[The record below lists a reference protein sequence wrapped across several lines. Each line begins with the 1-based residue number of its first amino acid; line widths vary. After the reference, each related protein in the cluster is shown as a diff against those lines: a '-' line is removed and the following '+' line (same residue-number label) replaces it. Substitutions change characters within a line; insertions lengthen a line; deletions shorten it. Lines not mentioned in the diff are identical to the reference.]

1 MTDGTI
7 ELDDLKAAWQRL
19 DRRLARQE
27 AIALDGLRHSR
38 LHGVRASLRPLRW
51 GQALQIP
58 LGVVVIVLS
67 VASWRSRWDMVNVR
81 IAAMVMQAYGIA
93 LVVAGARSLTLLERI
108 DYGAPVVEIQR
119 RLAELQRW
127 YALSGLVH
135 GMAWWLLWVPALMM
149 LGGAAGR
156 DILARGPWVV
166 GGYAA
171 ACVVGLALSLWL
183 VRHAERSNRPAVRA
197 WAKRSASGRSLIR
210 AEAALDEIR
219 RFEADVDAPAR

>member
-1 MTDGTI
+1 MSDGTMD
-7 ELDDLKAAWQRL
+7 LDDLKAAWQRL
-19 DRRLARQE
+19 DRRLARHE
-27 AIALDGLRHSR
+27 AIVLDGLRHRR
-38 LHGVRASLRPLRW
+38 LDGVRASLRPLRW

-58 LGVVVIVLS
+58 LGIAVIVLS
-67 VASWRSRWDMVNVR
+67 IASWRSRWDMVNVR
-81 IAAMVMQAYGIA
+81 IAAMVMHAYGIA
-93 LVVAGARSLTLLERI
+93 LVVAGARSLALLERL

-135 GMAWWLLWVPALMM
+135 GLAWWLLWVPALMM

-171 ACVVGLALSLWL
+171 ACVVGLAVSLWL
-183 VRHAERSNRPAVRA
+183 VRRAERSNRPAVRA
-197 WAKRSASGRSLIR
+197 WAKLTASGRSLYR
-210 AEAALDEIR
+210 AEAALAEIR
-219 RFEADVDAPAR
+219 RFEADVSP